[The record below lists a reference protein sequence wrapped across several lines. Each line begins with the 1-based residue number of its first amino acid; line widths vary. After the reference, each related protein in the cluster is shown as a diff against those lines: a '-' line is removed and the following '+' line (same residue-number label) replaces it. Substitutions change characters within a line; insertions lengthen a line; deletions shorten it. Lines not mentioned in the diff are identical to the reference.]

1 MFPLKFELIIRID
14 KDLEFPGLPIIR
26 IGILFIMHTN
36 VVNTFS
42 RSEKLTATFYPL
54 VLSLST

>member
-1 MFPLKFELIIRID
+1 MLPLRFELIIRID

-26 IGILFIMHTN
+26 IGILFIIQTK
-36 VVNTFS
+36 VVKTFS